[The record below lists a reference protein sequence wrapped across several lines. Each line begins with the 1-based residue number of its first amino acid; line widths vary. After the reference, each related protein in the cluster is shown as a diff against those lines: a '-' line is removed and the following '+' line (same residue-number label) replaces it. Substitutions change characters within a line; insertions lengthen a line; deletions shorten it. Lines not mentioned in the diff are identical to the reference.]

1 VATKLWTGGAAN
13 GNLATSTNY
22 SCNSLPVSND
32 TLIFNNGY
40 VDITAG
46 TTALSGIYLSAVIIN
61 EGFRASKFGTAAN
74 PVKLKTSKL
83 QVTTQSLGFISV
95 ASPVTLT
102 RVKLDKLN
110 GASCYIGSGT
120 AQITELTAGKGQGYW
135 EVADAVKVSA
145 LRTAGIGG
153 KLGPCSSSPPDIK
166 YRIGKGA
173 VVESQRRMAVGVI
186 DGHLKVTEGG
196 SIVHTTSASCE
207 AVVGNGGRLTFAA
220 TASCFRIEQLPGS
233 LLDFEGAKANVT
245 IGEHIPHD
253 GSTKAEAPGVT
264 VTIGA
269 QNPVGYPPSTSN

>member
-1 VATKLWTGGAAN
+1 MASKTWTGGANN
-13 GNLATSTNY
+13 GNLSSAANY
-22 SCNSLPVSND
+22 SGGTLPVSND
-32 TLIFNNGY
+32 TLTFNAGY

-61 EGFRASKFGTAAN
+61 EGFRASKFGTAAS
-74 PVKLKTSKL
+74 PVKLKTSKF

-102 RVKLDKLN
+102 RVKADKLN
-110 GASCYIGSGT
+110 GASLYIGSGT
-120 AQITELTAGKGQGYW
+120 AQITELTAGKGQGYI
-135 EVADAVKVSA
+135 EVADAVKVTA
-145 LRTAGIGG
+145 LRSAGIGG

-166 YRIGKGA
+166 YRIGKGSIW
-173 VVESQRRMAVGVI
+173 ESQRRMAVGVI
-186 DGHLKVTEGG
+186 DGYLKVTEGG
-196 SIVHTTSASCE
+196 SIAHTTSASAE

-220 TASCFRIEQLPGS
+220 TASCIRIEQLPGS

-253 GSTKAEAPGVT
+253 GSIKAEAPGIT

-269 QNPVGYPPSTSN
+269 QNPVGYPPSSSN